1 MFWRVIEETGR
12 RHGQLEDWGQPP
24 SPHAGRGA
32 DVGFLEAPP
41 ADRRE
46 GGGLQLRKYVGD
58 VGLVER
64 RERKA
69 LLAEVVE

>member
-1 MFWRVIEETGR
+1 MDNLKV
-12 RHGQLEDWGQPP
+12 WGQSP

-32 DVGFLEAPP
+32 DVGFLEAAAR

>member
-1 MFWRVIEETGR
+1 MESVEG
-12 RHGQLEDWGQPP
+12 
-24 SPHAGRGA
+24 HAR
-32 DVGFLEAPP
+32 

-46 GGGLQLRKYVGD
+46 GGGLQLRQYVGD